1 MTASNRVAAT
11 SFWTWFGNNPATYSS
26 GQSDA
31 AKWGSSIPG
40 TPGNTV
46 TYWFDTA
53 SAWTSTEQ
61 NALRSGLALWSA
73 EVNIA
78 FAGAVNAATANF
90 IFYRGHNG
98 SAFKSSEYQT
108 TTQVGFGSIGN
119 FSSAGS
125 LISID
130 TSVPGFGPIGD
141 AFSRYGGYPYQTL
154 VHEIGHLI
162 GLGHGG
168 PYNGNVNSST
178 QQFSPYDTRL
188 WSLMSYIDPW
198 TTSAKYYGS
207 YPVTGTNWGTV
218 QDPVNHLFYFNEPTT
233 PMILDILA
241 AQRLYGPATS
251 GPLASGGQIF
261 GFHSNTDPSI
271 RNYFDFTVN
280 AHPVI
285 TIWDG
290 GLNNTLDL
298 SGWSTPS
305 TINLNPGTFS
315 SANGAVNNIGIA
327 PGTVIETAIGGG
339 GNDTIIGNSSNNTL
353 NGGGGADTLIGG
365 IGADALIGGA
375 GTDTANYASSSAGV
389 TVNLLTGLGSG
400 GDAQGDT
407 LSGIENI
414 TGGAFADVL
423 TGDNG
428 ANTLVGGAGAD
439 VLVGGLGT
447 DTADYSSSAA
457 AVNVNLLTGSGAGGD
472 AQGDTLATIENIIGS
487 AFADTLTG
495 NAVANTLDGRS
506 GNDTLVGGA
515 GADVL
520 IGGAGRDTADYS
532 LSGAGVTVSLQTGFG
547 SGGDAQGDTLSG
559 IENIIGSAFADVLT
573 GDAGPNTLVGGAGA
587 DALNGGA
594 GTDTADYSSSAAG
607 VTVSLETGSGSG
619 GDAQGD
625 TLSSI
630 ENITGSALADTLTGD
645 GGVNTLA
652 GGLGA
657 DVLNGRAGNDT
668 LSGGSD
674 TDTFMFD
681 GTAFTPAQPG
691 SAFFDRILDYD
702 QGKPGRSARPKATR
716 SISRRHALR
725 RQQPRCQLAA
735 SSGCWKIRAAPP
747 QSCRSTRTAR
757 PAA

>member
-1 MTASNRVAAT
+1 M
-11 SFWTWFGNNPATYSS
+11 
-26 GQSDA
+26 
-31 AKWGSSIPG
+31 
-40 TPGNTV
+40 
-46 TYWFDTA
+46 
-53 SAWTSTEQ
+53 
-61 NALRSGLALWSA
+61 WSA
-73 EVNIA
+73 EANIT
-78 FAGAVNAATANF
+78 FAGAVDAASANF

-98 SAFKSSEYQT
+98 AAFEASDYQT

-119 FSSAGS
+119 FSSTGS

-130 TSVPGFGPIGD
+130 TSVPGFGPIGAND
-141 AFSRYGGYPYQTL
+141 FSRYGGYPYQTL

-178 QQFSPYDTRL
+178 QQFSAYDTRL

-198 TTSAKYYGS
+198 TTTAKYYGS
-207 YPVTGTNWGTV
+207 YPVTGTNWGISP
-218 QDPVNHLFYFNEPTT
+218 DGYINEPTT
-233 PMILDILA
+233 PMMLDILA

-251 GPLASGGQIF
+251 GPLASGGQVF
-261 GFHSNTDPSI
+261 GFHSNIDSSI
-271 RNYFDFTVN
+271 ARYFDFNVN
-280 AHPVI
+280 KFPVI

-298 SGWSTPS
+298 SGWSAPS

-365 IGADALIGGA
+365 IGADTLIGGA

-414 TGGAFADVL
+414 TGSAFADVL

-447 DTADYSSSAA
+447 DTADYSSSAV
-457 AVNVNLLTGSGAGGD
+457 AVNVNLLTGSGSGAGGD

-487 AFADTLTG
+487 AFADM
-495 NAVANTLDGRS
+495 
-506 GNDTLVGGA
+506 
-515 GADVL
+515 
-520 IGGAGRDTADYS
+520 
-532 LSGAGVTVSLQTGFG
+532 
-547 SGGDAQGDTLSG
+547 
-559 IENIIGSAFADVLT
+559 LT
-573 GDAGPNTLVGGAGA
+573 GDSGANTLVGGAGP

-594 GTDTADYSSSAAG
+594 GTDTADYSSSAMA
-607 VTVSLETGSGSG
+607 VNVNLLTSSGAG

-625 TLSSI
+625 TLAAI
-630 ENITGSALADTLTGD
+630 ENII
-645 GGVNTLA
+645 
-652 GGLGA
+652 
-657 DVLNGRAGNDT
+657 
-668 LSGGSD
+668 
-674 TDTFMFD
+674 
-681 GTAFTPAQPG
+681 G
-691 SAFFDRILDYD
+691 SAFADMLMGD
-702 QGKPGRSARPKATR
+702 T
-716 SISRRHALR
+716 
-725 RQQPRCQLAA
+725 A
-735 SSGCWKIRAAPP
+735 SQYP
-747 QSCRSTRTAR
+747 
-757 PAA
+757 